1 MKVKN
6 RYYVH
11 KLDGKVTRLAMIGEV
26 NGEYGAYAY
35 MDGKWAYMPGLFKIE
50 NDVTADFDAISEAE
64 AKEIMEEMGRA
75 E

>member
-26 NGEYGAYAY
+26 NGEYDAYAY
-35 MDGKWAYMPGLFKIE
+35 IGGKWVSMPGLFKIE
-50 NDVTADFDAISEAE
+50 NDVTADYDAISEAE
-64 AKEIMEEMGRA
+64 AKEIMEELDR